1 MPYAKLDI
9 TVPNE
14 VWISELSR
22 NNPDTRFRILAA
34 TANDTTGFARIEV
47 IGSNAENVS
56 DRMRSSKSVT
66 DFEVLERAPD
76 RRRVQIETTVPVL
89 LTAIQTAGIPLEFPV
104 EIRNG
109 ELALELT
116 VPQRKLSKLSETL
129 DQFDISYS
137 VERIQQD
144 TESDTL
150 LTDRQQ
156 FLVREAIERGYY
168 DSPRRITLVELAE
181 KVDIA
186 KSTCSEMLHR
196 AEGQVLKR
204 FLNGDCEHQPDISI
218 HAD

>member
-14 VWISELSR
+14 VWISDLSR

-34 TANDTTGFARIEV
+34 TANNATGFARIEV

-56 DRMRSSKSVT
+56 ERMRSSEAVT

-104 EIRNG
+104 EIMNG
-109 ELALELT
+109 ELALEVT

-144 TESDTL
+144 TESDKL